1 MHILNVTVAGLA
13 VLFLFVL
20 VSRIANRAG
29 GGAGGARIFIWA
41 WLVAASVNGIVGVV
55 RAGISPLVEIGVFVV
70 VFGVPAGAAWLAAR
84 SLGNKA

>member
-1 MHILNVTVAGLA
+1 MHILNVTIAGLA
-13 VLFLFVL
+13 LLFLFVL
-20 VSRIANRAG
+20 VSRLANRAG

-84 SLGNKA
+84 NLGAKA